1 MLRPVNRHILVDY
14 SPPQES
20 AASGILL
27 PDDYKPPTEDYVV
40 VNVLA
45 VSEDVSIRCNTDD
58 QIVIDKKMLQEITV
72 GHSNY
77 YLILENYVIGV
88 IE

>member
-1 MLRPVNRHILVDY
+1 MLRPVNRHILVGY

-20 AASGILL
+20 TDSGILL

-58 QIVIDKKMLQEITV
+58 QIVIDKKMLEEISV
-72 GHSNY
+72 NHSIY

>member
-1 MLRPVNRHILVDY
+1 MLRPVNRHIVVDY
-14 SPPQES
+14 SPPQEN
-20 AASGILL
+20 ADSGILL
-27 PDDYKPPTEDYVV
+27 PDDYKPPTEDYVLV
-40 VNVLA
+40 DVLA
-45 VSEDVSIRCNTDD
+45 ISDDVSIRCDTDD

-72 GHSNY
+72 GHSSY

>member
-20 AASGILL
+20 ADSEILL

-40 VNVLA
+40 VDVLA
-45 VSEDVSIRCNTDD
+45 ISDDVSIRCNTDD
-58 QIVIDKKMLQEITV
+58 QIVSDKKM
-72 GHSNY
+72 
-77 YLILENYVIGV
+77 
-88 IE
+88 